1 MGRGERMNA
10 FSRRSF
16 LRKASIGAAAGAMA
30 SRGLVTNAADAM
42 QKQSE
47 RTDPIKASDDRVV
60 AFVRAGDRDEV
71 TVLVGEREIV
81 RRDARLARLLLRA
94 AR

>member
-1 MGRGERMNA
+1 MNA

-30 SRGLVTNAADAM
+30 SRGLVTNAAGAM
-42 QKQSE
+42 QKQAE
-47 RTDPIKASDDRVV
+47 RTDPIQASDDRVV

>member
-1 MGRGERMNA
+1 
-10 FSRRSF
+10 
-16 LRKASIGAAAGAMA
+16 MA

-47 RTDPIKASDDRVV
+47 RTDPIEASDDRVV

>member
-1 MGRGERMNA
+1 
-10 FSRRSF
+10 
-16 LRKASIGAAAGAMA
+16 
-30 SRGLVTNAADAM
+30 M
-42 QKQSE
+42 QKHSE
-47 RTDPIKASDDRVV
+47 RTDPIQASDDRVV